1 MRNRI
6 EILKG
11 LDWIEL
17 YLGEEKSVKYN
28 ALINRVG
35 SMSTREISHSNTF
48 SLPYVHQNI
57 QALDINIFN
66 PKQLAKAFNSKYI
79 AKYFVKDRLQQEG
92 FLVVNNT
99 ENGAINVNFID
110 GALDIVEKWGSMNY
124 YQLLRSETLL
134 IPEPYKAALD
144 EMKAYNMAKDIILT
158 PLPNMVGRDYPIAK
172 FPNNLN
178 AVGDRFQKPT
188 EGNRLPDTF
197 NPYQSRPIFN
207 TKALFDIAIETF
219 GYTPYYDDSINWDK
233 IEKTYMIEKGLSQ
246 SEKNENAGSVT
257 TTYPLVDSNSAYAFA
272 TLVPGYSY
280 VHFVYPNEV
289 EARTANQILPNSLY
303 WIYYYSFAGNLGEAS
318 NVDLKDWRNLDRAL
332 LMPSQNNF
340 TNGSMQWSFDTPF
353 RPVFYNEGLN
363 ENVEVATSWF
373 DDLRPLYNIFPA
385 FRRLIGNLTLTR
397 ISTGWNISIVV
408 PKSELGIKPI
418 GEDLGEA
425 PAGMVGQFLGLTLD
439 ITINNVAAGTPNV
452 SIRNMVYSETTPE
465 KDVVTYDQYDQYDSL
480 NVDLRHA
487 APRSATVKELLSAIM
502 QKEGILMSFNNRLK
516 QIKLFSYSSYITRKN
531 EGNYSDWSDYLR
543 KYDAPLYNT
552 DYGNEYAVTNEVGLS
567 EPYKGNTYKLILANQ
582 VSGSKYKS
590 YATNYNTKFKDIEA
604 LKLIFNPT
612 TPYFEYTNKGLGLV
626 EIGETNLGQLTQVTA
641 DALQQGTFTGLC
653 PVSNVNYADLPNG
666 VLSWYNLIDQ
676 SVRCQSKFLLPLD
689 VVKNIKLEEPIY
701 INNLGGFYIIEEIE
715 EYIDAQTPVNVKLI
729 KLPIDDFVTPLPD
742 VPHFSDLHFSPLHFS
757 T

>member
-11 LDWIEL
+11 LEWVEL
-17 YLGEEKSVKYN
+17 YLGEENSIKYN

-57 QALDINIFN
+57 QALNINIFN

-92 FLVVNNT
+92 FLVINNT

-110 GALDIVEKWGSMNY
+110 GALNIVEKWGSMNY
-124 YQLLRSETLL
+124 YELLSSETLA
-134 IPEPYKAALD
+134 IPEPYRTALD
-144 EMKAYNMAKDIILT
+144 EMKSYNMSKNIILS
-158 PLPNMVGRDYPIAK
+158 PLQNMSGKNYPIAK

-178 AVGDRFQKPT
+178 AIGDKFQKPA
-188 EGNRLPDTF
+188 EGFGNRLPDTF

-207 TKALFDIAIETF
+207 TKALFDIAIETY
-219 GYTPYYDDSINWDK
+219 GYTPYYDDSIDWEK
-233 IEKTYMIEKGLSQ
+233 LQKTYIIEKGLSQ
-246 SEKNENAGSVT
+246 SEKSSGSGNVT
-257 TTYPLVDSNSAYAFA
+257 VTYPAVNSNSAYGY
-272 TLVPGYSY
+272 TDSTPGVSY
-280 VHFVYPNEV
+280 VNFVYPNEV
-289 EARTANQILPNSLY
+289 EARTPNQVWPHILPWY
-303 WIYYYSFAGNLGEAS
+303 GFVGTYYNMAIDLREWRS
-318 NVDLKDWRNLDRAL
+318 VDRFI
-332 LMPSQNNF
+332 LMPNQNNF
-340 TNGSMQWSFDTPF
+340 TSGSMQWSFDTYF
-353 RPVFYNEGLN
+353 RPAFFNVGLN
-363 ENVEVATSWF
+363 ENIDIANSWF
-373 DDLRPLYNIFPA
+373 VDLREQYLSFPA
-385 FRRLIGNLTLTR
+385 YRALKGNLTLTR
-397 ISTGWNISIVV
+397 ISSGWNVLIVV
-408 PKSELGIKPI
+408 QKSELGIKPVGTDTGQAPVGMI
-418 GEDLGEA
+418 GD
-425 PAGMVGQFLGLTLD
+425 FLGVTLNLG
-439 ITINNVAAGTPNV
+439 IENTAGTPNV
-452 SIRNMVYSETTPE
+452 SIRNMIYSETTPE
-465 KDVVTYDQYDQYDSL
+465 KDVVAYDLNDQYDSPV
-480 NVDLRHA
+480 VDLRHA

-531 EGNYSDWSDYLR
+531 EGDYSDWSDYLM
-543 KYDAPLYNT
+543 KYDAPLFNT
-552 DYGNEYAVTNEVGLS
+552 DYGNDYAVINEVGLS

-582 VSGSKYKS
+582 VSASKYKS
-590 YATNYNTKFKDIEA
+590 YVTNYNTKFKDIEA
-604 LKLIFNPT
+604 LKLILNPT

-653 PVSNVNYADLPNG
+653 PVYNVNYADLPNG

-701 INNLGGFYIIEEIE
+701 VNNLGGFYIIEEIE

-729 KLPIDDFVTPLPD
+729 KLPIEDFVTPLPD
-742 VPHFSDLHFSPLHFS
+742 VPHFSSLHFSPLHFS
-757 T
+757 TT